1 MHTKLQEMS
10 SAIGFTALT
19 GKTTTRNNLFF
30 FFPTQTPC
38 QAPNL
43 YNWSDIFTTK
53 GIKVGSLN
61 RETRHLNLS
70 PFGVV
75 HVTG

>member
-1 MHTKLQEMS
+1 MMP
-10 SAIGFTALT
+10 IGKDTA
-19 GKTTTRNNLFF
+19 RDDSCLFF
-30 FFPTQTPC
+30 SFFPPK
-38 QAPNL
+38 AFSRLPSPN
-43 YNWSDIFTTK
+43 YWSDIFTTK